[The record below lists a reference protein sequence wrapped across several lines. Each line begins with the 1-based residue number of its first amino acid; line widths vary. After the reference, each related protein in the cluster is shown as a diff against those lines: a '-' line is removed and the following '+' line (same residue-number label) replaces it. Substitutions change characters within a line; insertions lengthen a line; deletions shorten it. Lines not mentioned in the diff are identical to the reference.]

1 MKIYVLLVIAAL
13 ILFVFLNLTV
23 YLFPPVL
30 IRVKKIFNN
39 QFKGMSFLF
48 FIFIRKDSE
57 EYVVNHEIVHWKQ
70 QRRYT
75 PIGAAF
81 YLGIYYARS
90 FIKKKSFI
98 EAWRNNPLE
107 KEANSRMW
115 KKDENLKIWIIK

>member
-1 MKIYVLLVIAAL
+1 MRIYVLLEIAAL

-90 FIKKKSFI
+90 FIKKKRFI
-98 EAWRNNPLE
+98 EAW
-107 KEANSRMW
+107 
-115 KKDENLKIWIIK
+115 